1 MLSPIRPSDFD
12 KVRCRRR
19 EWTWRRYPRSLLSTE
34 AVMRVRPMRPKKTT
48 HRAEHRVEDIATK
61 AGKAHSL
68 LVDTVFPYAFGR
80 FLSFLSLGSQLPFW
94 CGAESPAI
102 SQWIIGLR

>member
-1 MLSPIRPSDFD
+1 MLSHIRPSDFD
-12 KVRCRRR
+12 KVRC
-19 EWTWRRYPRSLLSTE
+19 PGAGNGLGDAIGRSLLSTE

-102 SQWIIGLR
+102 LLG